1 MGLER
6 HSIFKNLPPR
16 GLKTRALWND
26 VCQHEERLPT
36 IAYRTS
42 ICKPFKPSLS
52 RQKFHK
58 YFNYFTTP
66 KHRHRRVLI
75 ERMGATKPEAGL
87 VFRLAVSLW
96 NLCSLCLR
104 CPPSPTTPPSPR
116 PHTRSP
122 AETFSIARVMPVP
135 PSRDCVGMVEWMG
148 GSTGWRWGR
157 PVSVGKWSLTYFS
170 RSWLTSLCQSFPFRI
185 RLKRCLFKFFLAS
198 LWHLAKICHF
208 FFVFFQLP
216 KAKVTTTSD
225 KCRNSRLHMET
236 ETWTWTLNW
245 NN

>member
-104 CPPSPTTPPSPR
+104 CPPSPTTPPSAR

-122 AETFSIARVMPVP
+122 AETFSIARVMPVHP
-135 PSRDCVGMVEWMG
+135 PRG
-148 GSTGWRWGR
+148 TGLG
-157 PVSVGKWSLTYFS
+157 
-170 RSWLTSLCQSFPFRI
+170 WLSGWVDPQGEDGAA
-185 RLKRCLFKFFLAS
+185 RCLLANG
-198 LWHLAKICHF
+198 L
-208 FFVFFQLP
+208 
-216 KAKVTTTSD
+216 
-225 KCRNSRLHMET
+225 
-236 ETWTWTLNW
+236 
-245 NN
+245 

>member
-1 MGLER
+1 MVQFESVRILYRVIWDSRGFQFLK
-6 HSIFKNLPPR
+6 ICPLR
-16 GLKTRALWND
+16 GLKTRALLTD

-75 ERMGATKPEAGL
+75 ERMGATKPGAGL

-104 CPPSPTTPPSPR
+104 CLSSPTTPPPPPTPGLPR
-116 PHTRSP
+116 KLSLLPESCQC
-122 AETFSIARVMPVP
+122 P
-135 PSRDCVGMVEWMG
+135 PRG
-148 GSTGWRWGR
+148 TGLGWLG
-157 PVSVGKWSLTYFS
+157 WSG
-170 RSWLTSLCQSFPFRI
+170 WADPQGEDGAA
-185 RLKRCLFKFFLAS
+185 RCLLANA
-198 LWHLAKICHF
+198 L
-208 FFVFFQLP
+208 
-216 KAKVTTTSD
+216 
-225 KCRNSRLHMET
+225 
-236 ETWTWTLNW
+236 
-245 NN
+245 